1 MQFNSATLQ
10 LYSDV
15 LPAACDLFR
24 YNVTVMT
31 QSPSIPHVVIIGGGT
46 GSYVLASGLRQQPVQ
61 ITMLMT
67 MVDDGGSNK
76 TLRDEFGLLP
86 TSGIRQAIVALS
98 ENQTVLRK
106 LFTYRY
112 HQGGAGLYGMTF
124 GNLFMA
130 AMSDI
135 MGSQKA
141 GIEET
146 CRLLQVKGQIL
157 PISYDDVKL
166 VATYEDG
173 SQVVGE
179 HLIDEPERDQPLRI
193 TSLATQPTATIS
205 PEAKTAILD
214 ADLIILGPGDFYTN
228 TIANLVVEGVP
239 AALSQTDAKIM
250 FVTNLMTKLSETPAY
265 TLQDFINDLNQY
277 LPKKELNY
285 LLVNNNE
292 QYPKSALKLYESE
305 SAQPIH
311 DDLPQDHLNGTK
323 IIRADLLSTQVP
335 EQAKGDQLAR
345 SMIRHD
351 SAKLAREIMRL
362 FA

>member
-1 MQFNSATLQ
+1 
-10 LYSDV
+10 
-15 LPAACDLFR
+15 
-24 YNVTVMT
+24 
-31 QSPSIPHVVIIGGGT
+31 
-46 GSYVLASGLRQQPVQ
+46 
-61 ITMLMT
+61 
-67 MVDDGGSNK
+67 
-76 TLRDEFGLLP
+76 
-86 TSGIRQAIVALS
+86 
-98 ENQTVLRK
+98 
-106 LFTYRY
+106 
-112 HQGGAGLYGMTF
+112 
-124 GNLFMA
+124 

-239 AALSQTDAKIM
+239 AALSQTQAKIM

-265 TLQDFINDLNQY
+265 TLQDFINDLTQY
-277 LPKKELNY
+277 LPKKELDY

-292 QYPKSALKLYESE
+292 QYPKSALKLYENE

-311 DDLPQDHLNGTK
+311 DDLPQDHL
-323 IIRADLLSTQVP
+323 
-335 EQAKGDQLAR
+335 
-345 SMIRHD
+345 
-351 SAKLAREIMRL
+351 
-362 FA
+362 